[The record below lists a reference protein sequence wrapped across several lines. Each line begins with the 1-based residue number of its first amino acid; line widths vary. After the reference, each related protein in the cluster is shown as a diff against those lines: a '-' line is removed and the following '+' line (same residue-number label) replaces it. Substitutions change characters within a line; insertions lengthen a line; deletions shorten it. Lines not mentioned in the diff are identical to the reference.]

1 MGVMEASGR
10 PGSMEIKQWARVMMM
25 MDDTV
30 SVWYGSAR
38 IFRLRIG
45 GWGAR
50 LPA

>member
-10 PGSMEIKQWARVMMM
+10 PGSMEIKQLARVMM